1 MHQLKNRFNR
11 TTLKHQSI
19 EQLEAEYHRNQQ
31 RIQQINHRNQKLAE
45 QILGLQQT
53 QPMQAVPSITSAR
66 QPRSLL
72 RRVKDLRHGF
82 RSMQWGKQSPKFWM
96 QTTILGLGIALV
108 CGFLSFMVTRLIAS
122 LLGG

>member
-11 TTLKHQSI
+11 TSPKLQSV

-31 RIQQINHRNQKLAE
+31 RIQQINHRNQELAE

-53 QPMQAVPSITSAR
+53 QPMQAVPSMTSAR

-82 RSMQWGKQSPKFWM
+82 RNIQWGKQSPTFWM

-108 CGFLSFMVTRLIAS
+108 CGSLSFMVTRLIAS
-122 LLGG
+122 RLGG

>member
-11 TTLKHQSI
+11 TSPKHQSV

-31 RIQQINHRNQKLAE
+31 RIQQINHRNQELAE

-53 QPMQAVPSITSAR
+53 QPMQAVPSMTAAR

-72 RRVKDLRHGF
+72 RRLKGLRHGF
-82 RSMQWGKQSPKFWM
+82 RSIQWGKQSPTFWI

-108 CGFLSFMVTRLIAS
+108 CGSLSFIVTRLIAS
-122 LLGG
+122 RLGG